1 MSVSYPNGGKKNRL
15 EIHSACGITACHRRP
30 AARYRRAN
38 GCRVLRGKACR
49 SSCRASGL
57 LETWSDPLDN
67 PKQAQIDRNAY
78 AQRARIGHETAKPAY
93 RRGAASGMV
102 IAGHTQFRRFSLG
115 LECASTPICTV
126 LPAAMSAMYA
136 LACLGSSGPFGVDG
150 RTHRRS
156 GPRGRRRL
164 PARFPSKPRFC
175 RARSD
180 HRRG

>member
-1 MSVSYPNGGKKNRL
+1 MSFPNGGKKNRL
-15 EIHSACGITACHRRP
+15 EVHSACGITACHRRP

-78 AQRARIGHETAKPAY
+78 AQRANRARDRQAGVSKGHC
-93 RRGAASGMV
+93 V
-102 IAGHTQFRRFSLG
+102 GHG
-115 LECASTPICTV
+115 
-126 LPAAMSAMYA
+126 
-136 LACLGSSGPFGVDG
+136 
-150 RTHRRS
+150 HRRAHS
-156 GPRGRRRL
+156 ISSVLSWLGVRFNANMHGVARRNERDVCPGLPRQQRAFWSERTYPSPEWSERAT
-164 PARFPSKPRFC
+164 PAPSAGFPASHDSAAPV
-175 RARSD
+175 D